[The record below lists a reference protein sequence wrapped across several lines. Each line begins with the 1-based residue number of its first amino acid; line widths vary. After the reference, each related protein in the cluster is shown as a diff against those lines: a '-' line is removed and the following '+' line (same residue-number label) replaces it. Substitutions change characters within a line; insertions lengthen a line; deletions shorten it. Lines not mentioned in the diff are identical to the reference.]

1 MKELW
6 GISYSRGEKLK
17 NGLASDTGY
26 FIFKEYYEKFYNR
39 YLVFENG
46 KPI

>member
-6 GISYSRGEKLK
+6 NIYNSRGEKLK
-17 NGLASDTGY
+17 NGLASDIGY